1 MGTRGALMNTGTSG
15 NGTNGNHDS
24 TTGIDDKTKEFIKQL
39 IKTSMAGV
47 QSTLQTVLLQQVY
60 LTRDVNS
67 LKMRKVLV
75 TVFFSVENVDDLDKV
90 KLASIHLYDSAL
102 VWLQQIEKLNG
113 DLVGWDEYKKALL
126 ARFDTNFEDPLS
138 ELKNLKYDSIVQ
150 KMFKPKSHSHIA
162 SMCKLQEATIVA
174 HKARQS
180 LLLPLPKPNLVG
192 GSFGNKG
199 GYVTPRHQ
207 TTPLAFPANKISV
220 VNHAKKYLLQKEFDH
235 KRAKGWC
242 FHSDQKFVHERNEE
256 EFVLLEVTSKNDIPQ
271 ISLNALTGLTS
282 YKTMRM
288 LNREK
293 FCTDVMLLP
302 LGGCEMV
309 LGVQCKKLSK
319 HVTQKS
325 VNLSSMSLCMPA
337 TSAMSLNATHTAML
351 EVTKKEALDE
361 LLKEPYKHPSSEK
374 DAIESMLNKLTI
386 KDKFPIPLI
395 KELIEELHGLKVFS
409 KLDLR
414 SGYHQIRMDEKDIP
428 KTTFKTYEEHY
439 EFMVMPFGLTNA
451 PSTFQSL
458 KSKCVLGTAQV
469 KYLGHVISDQ
479 GVATD
484 HAKIFAMVYWPI
496 PTNLKQLRGFIGLTG
511 YYIRFIKNYAVIA
524 QPLTT
529 SLFVVE
535 TNALGIGIGVVLQQ
549 EGHHVVYLIHGG
561 ELSGMVVSTIFTGII
576 KEVQKSSEQ
585 DTHLQTLIKKIQ
597 EGNSNSSKYSW
608 VVGQLRRKREAR

>member
-24 TTGIDDKTKEFIKQL
+24 TTGIDDQTKEFIKQL
-39 IKTSMAGV
+39 IETSMAGV

-162 SMCKLQEATIVA
+162 SMCKLQEATIAA

-180 LLLPLPKPNLVG
+180 LILPLPKPNIVG

-220 VNHAKKYLLQKEFDH
+220 VNPAKKYLLQKEFDH

-256 EFVLLEVTSKNDIPQ
+256 EFVLPEVTSKNDIPQ

-282 YKTMRM
+282 YKTMRW
-288 LNREK
+288 
-293 FCTDVMLLP
+293 FSS
-302 LGGCEMV
+302 
-309 LGVQCKKLSK
+309 KKLSK

-337 TSAMSLNATHTAML
+337 TSAMYLNATHTAML
-351 EVTKKEALDE
+351 EVTKMEVLDE
-361 LLKEPYKHPSSEK
+361 LLKEFDDVFALPTALPPQRQHDHIIHLKEGAIHVNIRPYKHPSSEK
-374 DAIESMLNKLTI
+374 DAIESMVHELLGSKMIRLVKK
-386 KDKFPIPLI
+386 KD
-395 KELIEELHGLKVFS
+395 
-409 KLDLR
+409 DTW
-414 SGYHQIRMDEKDIP
+414 RMCIDY
-428 KTTFKTYEEHY
+428 T
-439 EFMVMPFGLTNA
+439 
-451 PSTFQSL
+451 
-458 KSKCVLGTAQV
+458 
-469 KYLGHVISDQ
+469 
-479 GVATD
+479 
-484 HAKIFAMVYWPI
+484 
-496 PTNLKQLRGFIGLTG
+496 
-511 YYIRFIKNYAVIA
+511 
-524 QPLTT
+524 
-529 SLFVVE
+529 
-535 TNALGIGIGVVLQQ
+535 
-549 EGHHVVYLIHGG
+549 
-561 ELSGMVVSTIFTGII
+561 
-576 KEVQKSSEQ
+576 
-585 DTHLQTLIKKIQ
+585 
-597 EGNSNSSKYSW
+597 
-608 VVGQLRRKREAR
+608 